1 MNKIFLSA
9 LLLSAAAAASAQ
21 TTISI
26 ERKDGTKFHTSLE
39 NFREVTFTDETETAF
54 EADNNPVYSG
64 ITIQY
69 FDKNAY
75 GAMVSMENIA
85 PHLWM
90 ASIRLEGSG
99 QNDCMTC
106 LMDDKQETFWA
117 PESTEGDVT
126 TFKKN
131 PWIEYSYYST
141 GTYLFVFND
150 ATCKMQ
156 CKRMY
161 DEADV
166 TEKIVEVET
175 LPKSDYTVAV
185 HVAGNATDAEYLGSG
200 LWRAKITISNG
211 EKFSVTRTNKE
222 SEATAWWGASEENE
236 TAAWSGKITEGS
248 DLEFT
253 FGLEDGRYTV
263 LFDEENCTYAF
274 MTANAVS
281 LRTLTFEDRD
291 YRGSGNAFSTPDAW
305 SGLIDNPQYGG
316 AMLYGAKASDYRW
329 YDEGN
334 TGLRWDGFVSTGYMA
349 NYSAGGYA
357 VSNYVS
363 EPSSSPACQL
373 SIPFGDGSNNFC
385 VAFNREDS
393 YTSKKINP
401 IYFADGKARV
411 IRSIKVTN
419 NSYAAGSLLYGDAF
433 ASAAKEGTEFFV
445 NIRGTKEDGT
455 TAVVKYHLCK
465 DTNVLTDSWATVD
478 CTPLGAVKSIEI
490 FVTGSDDLGGAYGL
504 NTPGYVAFDDI
515 VVEY

>member
-1 MNKIFLSA
+1 MNKILLSA
-9 LLLSAAAAASAQ
+9 LMLTAAAVASAQ
-21 TTISI
+21 TSISI
-26 ERKDGTKFHTSLE
+26 ERKDGTKFHTSLG
-39 NFREVTFTDETETAF
+39 NFKEVTFTDETETTF
-54 EADNNPVYSG
+54 ETDNNPVYSG

-75 GAMVSMENIA
+75 GSIVSMENIA

-90 ASIRLEGSG
+90 ASIRLEGNG

-117 PESTEGDVT
+117 PESTENDVT
-126 TFKKN
+126 TFKKSE
-131 PWIEYSYYST
+131 WIEYCYYST
-141 GTYLFVFND
+141 GTYLFIFND

-166 TEKIVEVET
+166 TEKIVEVEI
-175 LPKSDYTVAV
+175 LPKSDFTVTFN
-185 HVAGNATDAEYLGSG
+185 VAGNGTDAEYLGSG
-200 LWRAKITISNG
+200 LWRTQTMMSNG
-211 EKFSVTRTNKE
+211 AKFSLTRRDKE
-222 SEATAWWGASEENE
+222 GKTVVWGASEENG
-236 TAAWSGKITEGS
+236 TATWSGKIVEGS
-248 DLEFT
+248 DREFT
-253 FGLEDGRYTV
+253 FGLEDGRYTII
-263 LFDEENCTYAF
+263 FDEENSTYAF
-274 MTANAVS
+274 MTASAVS
-281 LRTLTFEDRD
+281 LRTLTFEDSD
-291 YRGSGNAFSTPDAW
+291 YRGSGNVFNTPEAW

-316 AMLYGAKASDYRW
+316 AMLYGAKASEYRW

-334 TGLRWDGFVSTGYMA
+334 TGLKWDGFLSTGYMA
-349 NYSAGGYA
+349 NFSAGGYA

-363 EPSSSPACQL
+363 EPTSSPACQL

-385 VAFNREDS
+385 VAFNREDNYS
-393 YTSKKINP
+393 PKTVSP

-419 NSYAAGSLLYGDAF
+419 NSYTAASLLYGDAF

-478 CTPLGAVKSIEI
+478 CTSLGAVKSIEI